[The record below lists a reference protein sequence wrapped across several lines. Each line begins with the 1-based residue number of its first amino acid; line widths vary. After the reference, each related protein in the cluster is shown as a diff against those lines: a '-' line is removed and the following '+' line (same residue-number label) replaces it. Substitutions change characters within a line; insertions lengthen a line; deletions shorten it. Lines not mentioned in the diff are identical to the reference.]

1 MGRRRERFKKLD
13 VSCEPSATAT
23 STLGT
28 SSLAGPSTLRIISR
42 KSSNGLTPFQC
53 VLGYQPPMFPWDG
66 EPSDVPA
73 VDYWFRESERVW
85 DEAHH
90 HLQRALR
97 RRKMTADL
105 RRSDAPS
112 YQPGQK
118 VWLSTRDIRLRL
130 PCKKLAP
137 RFVGPFTIQKQIN
150 PVTFQLNLPPQY
162 RIHSTFHVSLLKPY
176 HSPVSPS
183 TEPG

>member
-1 MGRRRERFKKLD
+1 
-13 VSCEPSATAT
+13 
-23 STLGT
+23 
-28 SSLAGPSTLRIISR
+28 
-42 KSSNGLTPFQC
+42 
-53 VLGYQPPMFPWDG
+53 MFPWTG
-66 EPSDVPA
+66 EPSDVPS

-105 RRSDAPS
+105 RRSDAPL

-118 VWLSTRDIRLRL
+118 VWLSTRDIQLRL

-137 RFVGPFTIQKQIN
+137 RYVGPFTIQRQIN
-150 PVTFQLNLPPQY
+150 PVTYQLNLPAQY
-162 RIHSTFHVSLLKPY
+162 RIHPTFHVSLLKPY
-176 HSPVSPS
+176 HSPVS
-183 TEPG
+183 TEPGPSAEPPLPLILEDGAIYEVRTILDS